1 MNLRL
6 ISRVLPVVAML
17 ASGVLPAQELHLK
30 SRVARGA
37 ARPADPSGHRII
49 EFDHAPGVEDL
60 ARVVAAGGEITG
72 ALPDNAVV
80 VSGLGTDIS
89 GVRWSGRF
97 EAEDKLSPELD
108 ASAAG
113 LNVLVEFHPDVTVAV
128 QEQVAAGEGLLLLRP
143 AVLLRTHALVFATGE
158 QLLRLG
164 AHDEVAYIFP
174 AETAL
179 GQVENTQGE
188 EDQLHACAGMLT
200 LTGRVG
206 QYANLV
212 HGWDPGPDKIAHLSY
227 VFGTVTTRVPA
238 ALAQAEV
245 LRALNEWAK
254 NANII
259 FQPGQSTSGEHTV
272 YIRFASGAHGD
283 SYPFDGPGGTLA
295 HTFYPVPVNPESI
308 AGDMHLDADENWHAG
323 GDLDIYSVALH
334 EAGHA
339 LGLGHSDKPGDV
351 MYPYYRRNMALSA
364 NDIGALRTLYGAPT
378 GSAPAGNAPAG
389 NAPTGSVPTG
399 GDPVSAPAPVPAS
412 SLSLT
417 LDPVSST
424 TQAAQITLS
433 GVAKGGTGTLNVQWQ
448 SDHGNSG
455 RATVGNGAFLVS
467 GIPVVNGSN
476 AISFTAFDAAGH
488 SASRTVVVTRS
499 QPAGGA
505 GAPVSIRISTP
516 AGSVVSTAAA
526 TVSVTGTASGAN
538 GIGRVVWQ
546 TAAGKSGEAS
556 GTEQWLAQGI
566 PLLEGTNTVMLRAWD
581 KNGASAWAAMVVI
594 RH

>member
-6 ISRVLPVVAML
+6 INGVLPVLAML
-17 ASGVLPAQELHLK
+17 APGVLPAQELHLK

-108 ASAAG
+108 ALAAG
-113 LNVLVEFHPDVTVAV
+113 LYVLVEFHSDVTVAV
-128 QEQVAAGEGLLLLRP
+128 QEQLAAGDGLLLLRP

-158 QLLRLG
+158 QLLRLA
-164 AHDEVAYIFP
+164 AHDQVAYIFP
-174 AETAL
+174 AETTL
-179 GQVENTQGE
+179 GQAENTPIE

-212 HGWDPGPDKIAHLSY
+212 HGWDLGPDNAAHLSY
-227 VFGTVTTRVPA
+227 VFGTLPVRVPA

-283 SYPFDGPGGTLA
+283 SYAFDGPGGALA

-351 MYPYYRRNMALSA
+351 MYPYYRRNMALSS

-378 GSAPAGNAPAG
+378 GNAPAG
-389 NAPTGSVPTG
+389 NAPTGSGSTG
-399 GDPVSAPAPVPAS
+399 SGPVSAPAPAS

-417 LDPVSST
+417 LDPVTSA
-424 TQAAQITLS
+424 TQAAQMTMS
-433 GVAKGGTGTLNVQWQ
+433 GVAKGGTGTVNVQWQ

-455 RATVGNGAFLVS
+455 KVTVVNGAFLVA
-467 GIPVVNGSN
+467 GIPLVSGSN

-505 GAPVSIRISTP
+505 GAPVSIRIATP
-516 AGSVVSTAAA
+516 AGTVISTAAPA
-526 TVSVTGTASGAN
+526 VSFTGTASGAN
-538 GIGRVVWQ
+538 GIGRVAWQ
-546 TAAGKSGEAS
+546 TAAGKSGEAT

-566 PLLEGTNTVMLRAWD
+566 PLLEGTNTVVLRAWD
-581 KNGASAWAAMVVI
+581 KNGVSAWAAMVII
-594 RH
+594 RR